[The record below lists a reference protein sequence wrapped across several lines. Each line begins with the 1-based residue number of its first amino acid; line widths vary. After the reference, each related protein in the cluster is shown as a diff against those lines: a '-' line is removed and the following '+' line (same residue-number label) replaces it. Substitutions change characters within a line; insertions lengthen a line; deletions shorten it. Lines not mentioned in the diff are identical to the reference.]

1 MDDDTS
7 RDATECK
14 EIKLDSPSVN
24 RTIKSLP
31 SRQSGIDKALAA
43 MAKPIALESVMQA
56 FSSQQAVIDNAVNES
71 DVFPKVADFCAV
83 ITPSDAMRSLSL
95 PFVSNKVTPVD

>member
-43 MAKPIALESVMQA
+43 MAKPIALESAMQA
-56 FSSQQAVIDNAVNES
+56 FSSQQAVIDNAV
-71 DVFPKVADFCAV
+71 AA
-83 ITPSDAMRSLSL
+83 IARPSFIDIASQ
-95 PFVSNKVTPVD
+95 V